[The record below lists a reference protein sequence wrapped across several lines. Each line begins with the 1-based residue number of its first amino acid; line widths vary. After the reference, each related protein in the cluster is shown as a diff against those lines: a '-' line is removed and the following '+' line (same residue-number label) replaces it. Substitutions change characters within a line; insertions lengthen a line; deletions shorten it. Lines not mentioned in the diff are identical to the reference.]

1 MSRRRTYTDESLDV
15 MKRFFAALDA
25 CIENGRIKGGIK
37 GHCEIADIDRRHLY
51 LQREDN
57 GRGFF
62 QVSWILPLIRDC
74 GVSSTWLL
82 VGTGP
87 MLNY

>member
-1 MSRRRTYTDESLDV
+1 MSRRRAYTEESLSV
-15 MKRFFAALDA
+15 MKRFFEALDVCVA
-25 CIENGRIKGGIK
+25 GKRVKTINKYCDDAG
-37 GHCEIADIDRRHLY
+37 IDRRHFY
-51 LQREDN
+51 LQREDI

-62 QVSWILPLIRDC
+62 QISWILPLIRDC

-82 VGTGP
+82 FGSGP

>member
-1 MSRRRTYTDESLDV
+1 MSRRRTYPDESLDV
-15 MKRFFAALDA
+15 MKQFFAALDA
-25 CIENGRIKGGIK
+25 CIENGRKDY
-37 GHCEIADIDRRHLY
+37 CETANIDRRHLY

-62 QVSWILPLIRDC
+62 QVSWILPLIKDC

-82 VGTGP
+82 FGTGP